1 MLVTCDRAIC
11 DYRHATGPS
20 CQQQRHATGPFFKF
34 DIGFSRA
41 ANGQKCE
48 LTSIQKEPSRA
59 VYQNLAHEMRIM
71 NLDDAK
77 LPKVYK
83 ISNPG
88 SKLP

>member
-1 MLVTCDRAIC
+1 MSRSRL
-11 DYRHATGPS
+11 Y
-20 CQQQRHATGPFFKF
+20 
-34 DIGFSRA
+34 SRA
-41 ANGQKCE
+41 ANGQKFE

-59 VYQNLAHEMRIM
+59 IYQNLANEMRIM

-83 ISNPG
+83 ISNTG